1 MIILDT
7 IHEVI
12 QKTLL
17 EKMRMAGKS
26 KTKISEPMSKDDLGG
41 GNTDLS
47 YLSARTIWARM
58 ISLQVPN
65 TKKENDVEHALR
77 KLGGEGIK
85 YPPTTEPI
93 VISGGE
99 EITAKLPSTI
109 QDLGTP
115 RSIGGKLRGD
125 SFAIDK
131 NGNYTNT
138 DAVYD
143 RNNYYRPMAGLK
155 NINTEIKGDT
165 KALKQIT
172 VNWTCWDF
180 QTLTKLTPHFLHP
193 GATVALEFGWMWPGH
208 KPSEKVYRN
217 WTEINPN
224 ELQNITDAVI
234 EEGRGNQEML
244 YGIVSNFNWTGRD
257 DGGFDCTTTLVSPA
271 SNIFG
276 ESVGDT
282 EKAETFEFTDA
293 QKNQIRAQRSFWKWR
308 SWERSS
314 FNKAND
320 KNKTVVSAEDTI
332 DDKTIVNVPPRVFF
346 DGIRDELLRMSGTI
360 NTLGGNTKYHHT
372 VLTELHDKDIDGQDD
387 RFLGPYIT
395 YGWFEDNILNR
406 FVSRINK
413 TNQLVNYVRSVNAY
427 KPKKYANTYQSVKI
441 RNDSANLLT
450 MNAQEVIIPGQFPF
464 DLDFDEVEKEK
475 TGKKRKTEKGGES
488 KHREAMS
495 KLARRI
501 AELPNFSTQ
510 RDTDVKKRT
519 PSSEMLSQL
528 NDKKRGASAGF
539 DNDISEFDTLKKNSQ
554 KRIAKLNNEKSDDKR
569 EFGYL
574 RNLLINIK
582 IVEEE
587 FVKANT
593 LEDGLQSL
601 LDRMSAACGNVWDF
615 KIQTNDDG
623 FSLSVQEENSN
634 IEPVRSLL
642 RNPSADINTG
652 LPKEGYNHDGLLVFP
667 TWRTNSIVHTQ
678 QMTSK
683 IPSGMQTAVV
693 YGRNKSEVEGLTKDT
708 NQDKK
713 GVKLGEIFDIKGKE
727 ATEDNSFTHLERIL
741 GNSHWDT
748 NGFGNNIQTR
758 HGATNNNHNN
768 LGLVGE
774 PLLDDT
780 EHRTDIHT
788 SNMLKNWTQD
798 QIMKVLDDGIEYDKD
813 IKPEDGYSVNADTK
827 KEYRYLYTK
836 LGLMR
841 KNYKAANLYFINNAP
856 DSI

>member
-244 YGIVSNFNWTGRD
+244 YGIVSNFN
-257 DGGFDCTTTLVSPA
+257 C
-271 SNIFG
+271 
-276 ESVGDT
+276 
-282 EKAETFEFTDA
+282 
-293 QKNQIRAQRSFWKWR
+293 
-308 SWERSS
+308 
-314 FNKAND
+314 
-320 KNKTVVSAEDTI
+320 
-332 DDKTIVNVPPRVFF
+332 
-346 DGIRDELLRMSGTI
+346 
-360 NTLGGNTKYHHT
+360 
-372 VLTELHDKDIDGQDD
+372 
-387 RFLGPYIT
+387 
-395 YGWFEDNILNR
+395 
-406 FVSRINK
+406 
-413 TNQLVNYVRSVNAY
+413 
-427 KPKKYANTYQSVKI
+427 
-441 RNDSANLLT
+441 
-450 MNAQEVIIPGQFPF
+450 
-464 DLDFDEVEKEK
+464 
-475 TGKKRKTEKGGES
+475 
-488 KHREAMS
+488 
-495 KLARRI
+495 
-501 AELPNFSTQ
+501 LP
-510 RDTDVKKRT
+510 
-519 PSSEMLSQL
+519 
-528 NDKKRGASAGF
+528 
-539 DNDISEFDTLKKNSQ
+539 IS
-554 KRIAKLNNEKSDDKR
+554 
-569 EFGYL
+569 
-574 RNLLINIK
+574 
-582 IVEEE
+582 
-587 FVKANT
+587 
-593 LEDGLQSL
+593 
-601 LDRMSAACGNVWDF
+601 
-615 KIQTNDDG
+615 
-623 FSLSVQEENSN
+623 
-634 IEPVRSLL
+634 
-642 RNPSADINTG
+642 
-652 LPKEGYNHDGLLVFP
+652 
-667 TWRTNSIVHTQ
+667 
-678 QMTSK
+678 
-683 IPSGMQTAVV
+683 
-693 YGRNKSEVEGLTKDT
+693 
-708 NQDKK
+708 
-713 GVKLGEIFDIKGKE
+713 
-727 ATEDNSFTHLERIL
+727 
-741 GNSHWDT
+741 
-748 NGFGNNIQTR
+748 
-758 HGATNNNHNN
+758 
-768 LGLVGE
+768 
-774 PLLDDT
+774 
-780 EHRTDIHT
+780 
-788 SNMLKNWTQD
+788 
-798 QIMKVLDDGIEYDKD
+798 
-813 IKPEDGYSVNADTK
+813 
-827 KEYRYLYTK
+827 
-836 LGLMR
+836 
-841 KNYKAANLYFINNAP
+841 
-856 DSI
+856 